1 MNSQKTNKSLD
12 ELIRYL
18 HGCPIIVEPRNG
30 VSLERII
37 NEIKDIGGTM
47 KGVYFGNTLRIELP
61 LKSLR
66 KLEKSKNIKKLRFDG
81 DYNLLRGIVSE
92 QESKLDNYLAE
103 LLSFIDSTPILVQT
117 IDGLKEEDEVKIEE
131 LGGMIPDNLRILATS
146 QDYVATLP
154 LDKIKKLAEFSRVK
168 RMWYDQPL
176 HGLNTTIR
184 RLREY
189 KGR

>member
-1 MNSQKTNKSLD
+1 MNSKKTNKSLD

-30 VSLERII
+30 VPLERII

-61 LKSLR
+61 LESLR
-66 KLEKSKNIKKLRFDG
+66 KLEKSKNIKKFRFDG

-92 QESKLDNYLAE
+92 QESKLDNYLTE

-146 QDYVATLP
+146 QDYVAKLP
-154 LDKIKKLAEFSRVK
+154 LDKMKELAEFSRVK
-168 RMWYDQPL
+168 RIWYDQPL
-176 HGLNTTIR
+176 HGLNTTMR

>member
-18 HGCPIIVEPRNG
+18 HSCPIIVEPRNG

-66 KLEKSKNIKKLRFDG
+66 KLEKSKNIKKFRFDG

-92 QESKLDNYLAE
+92 QESKLDNYLTE

-168 RMWYDQPL
+168 RVWYDQPL
-176 HGLNTTIR
+176 HGLNTTVR